1 MLTCSLSLNGPSRGS
16 GAATQGKQSLV
27 TRIASTFSYQT
38 GVEGSRGRKMVER
51 REEVKTI
58 YPCPSSSL
66 MTLADRDIAASKNVI
81 GY

>member
-1 MLTCSLSLNGPSRGS
+1 MGDR
-16 GAATQGKQSLV
+16 
-27 TRIASTFSYQT
+27 
-38 GVEGSRGRKMVER
+38 RK
-51 REEVKTI
+51 EVKTI